1 MIFMDILES
10 SFPISPL
17 VVKRWHKNFDKAS
30 FYAFK
35 KFLLDLS
42 SWFVSPID
50 SIWSPQ
56 TSLQSN
62 YGRLIPIDL
71 QSYILKSQT
80 LFHIAQFGAMMR

>member
-17 VVKRWHKNFDKAS
+17 VVKRWPKNFDRAS

-35 KFLLDLS
+35 KILLDLS

-50 SIWSPQ
+50 SIWSP
-56 TSLQSN
+56 TNKASN
-62 YGRLIPIDL
+62 QIMEG
-71 QSYILKSQT
+71 
-80 LFHIAQFGAMMR
+80 